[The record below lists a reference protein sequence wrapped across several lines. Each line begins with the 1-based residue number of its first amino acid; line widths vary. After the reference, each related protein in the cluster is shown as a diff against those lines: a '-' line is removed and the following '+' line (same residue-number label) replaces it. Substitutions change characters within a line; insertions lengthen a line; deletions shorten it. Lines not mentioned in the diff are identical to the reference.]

1 MELSLAIRL
10 IEKGIP
16 PSSDSQTWMDLGAGK
31 GLFTN
36 ALASLLPPHSTVYA
50 IDRDPTA
57 LRSLTLG
64 NALITLKK
72 LQKDFVSYD
81 LDAIVANGVLMANA
95 LHYVS
100 NKIVFLRQLKKH
112 FTPGSRLIVV
122 EYDTDRANAWVPY
135 PIRYTSL
142 QPLLEQSGFHAV
154 AKMDETP
161 SIFNNNLMYSAVAV
175 YGDDR

>member
-1 MELSLAIRL
+1 
-10 IEKGIP
+10 
-16 PSSDSQTWMDLGAGK
+16 MDLGAGK

-36 ALASLLPPHSTVYA
+36 ALASRLPPHSTVYA
-50 IDRDPTA
+50 IDKDPTVMRNLA
-57 LRSLTLG
+57 LG
-64 NALITLKK
+64 NTAITLKK

-112 FTPGSRLIVV
+112 FVDGSRLIIV

-135 PIRYTSL
+135 PIRYASL

-154 AKMDETP
+154 EKMDETP
-161 SIFNNNLMYSAVAV
+161 SLFNNNLIYSAVAV
-175 YGDDR
+175 YGDER